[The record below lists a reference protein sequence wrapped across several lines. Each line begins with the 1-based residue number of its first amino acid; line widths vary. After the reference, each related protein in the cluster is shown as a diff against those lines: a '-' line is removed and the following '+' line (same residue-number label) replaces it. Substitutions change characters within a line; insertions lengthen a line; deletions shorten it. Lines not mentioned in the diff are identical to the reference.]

1 MAIDLILQI
10 IALDGPDR
18 AKCTPVKGLE

>member
-18 AKCTPVKGLE
+18 AKCTPVKGLQ